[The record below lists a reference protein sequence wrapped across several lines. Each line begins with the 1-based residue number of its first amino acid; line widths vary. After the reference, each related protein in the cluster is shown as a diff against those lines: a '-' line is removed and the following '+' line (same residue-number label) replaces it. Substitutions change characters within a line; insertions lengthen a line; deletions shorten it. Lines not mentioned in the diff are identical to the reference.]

1 MRMIKKIVT
10 TPFIALQGRTQ
21 PGYTTI
27 QWHVCKRTATRKTI
41 QNFELH
47 HGAAFLNEP
56 GSSSQSR
63 DVPELFLA
71 NLFLYFKNIFEKN

>member
-1 MRMIKKIVT
+1 
-10 TPFIALQGRTQ
+10 
-21 PGYTTI
+21 
-27 QWHVCKRTATRKTI
+27 VCKRTATRKTI

-71 NLFLYFKNIFEKN
+71 NLFLYFKNIFEKI